1 MSDRLIT
8 DNNLVAFETMHHIN
22 TKHSGK
28 VGEMTLKLDMSKVFD
43 RVEWGCLEKIMYK
56 MGFHDS
62 LVKLMMRC
70 VNTVTYSI
78 KINGRPWG
86 HITPFRG
93 LRQGD
98 PLSPFLFLFCAEGLS
113 ALIRKSVKFGLLSGV
128 AACPR
133 GPKIS
138 HFFFA
143 DDSLIFCKATIEE
156 CTTLEEILEIY
167 ECSSGQQ
174 LNREKTSLLFS
185 RNTPYEIKEAIKS
198 RFGANIIR
206 QHETYLGLPSLV
218 GKNRC
223 NTFRALKK
231 KLSNKLSGWK
241 EKLLSHAGKEVLI
254 KAVAQAIPI
263 YTMSV
268 FQLPSA
274 LCDELTS
281 MVRSFWWGQH
291 NGKNKILWTSWDK
304 ICAPKIEGGW
314 GFHDLKAFNLALLAK
329 QGWRLQTNTSSLVHW
344 VFKARYFPETDF
356 LSADLGPRPS

>member
-78 KINGRPWG
+78 KINGRPRG

-98 PLSPFLFLFCAEGLS
+98 PLSPFLFLFCTEGLS

-174 LNREKTSLLFS
+174 LNREKTSLLFT

-291 NGKNKILWTSWDK
+291 NGKKKILWTSWDK

-329 QGWRLQTNTSSLVHW
+329 QGWRLQTNTSSLVH
-344 VFKARYFPETDF
+344 
-356 LSADLGPRPS
+356 